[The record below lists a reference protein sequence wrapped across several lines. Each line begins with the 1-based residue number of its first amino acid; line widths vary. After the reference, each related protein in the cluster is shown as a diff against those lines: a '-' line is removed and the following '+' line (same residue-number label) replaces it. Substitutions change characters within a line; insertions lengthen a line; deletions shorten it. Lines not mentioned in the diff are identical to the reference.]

1 MRANVPQELRT
12 RLASQ
17 LALSSYSI
25 LLSSHVL
32 SADFTP
38 FALTGSDRCEKGALP
53 VSAKGGGE
61 GIAVL
66 WPTAFA
72 PAPLIGSAEMFGNRH
87 LRQARRLW
95 APFR

>member
-1 MRANVPQELRT
+1 MRANLPQELRT

-17 LALSSYSI
+17 LELSSDLI
-25 LLSSHVL
+25 LLASHVL
-32 SADFTP
+32 SAHFTP

-53 VSAKGGGE
+53 VSAKGGSE

-72 PAPLIGSAEMFGNRH
+72 TAPLIGPAELFGNWH